1 MSIDSSD
8 PRLTAYALDEMDE
21 QERAAFEALLADDP
35 DAQAE
40 VEAIRDV
47 AGQLTQE
54 LAGEPCPALTAEQ
67 KQSVQDEATA
77 RRSVPRLWR
86 VVGTVAGLAAAA
98 TILVGVFLPALNQPR
113 EKRRASSAGNRKVAG
128 LPLRTTGEDGGRLL
142 APGAVGRLAQE
153 LDGKGTVDEERADGS
168 LGHPPELA
176 MGNADAGATEKA
188 KAVRRPWGSLR
199 QRQKAGEEPATTP
212 IVTKV
217 TRQMVMKPAAKSLS
231 TAMPASVAPA
241 KPAPGTPAV
250 PRPRPESG
258 AAEMWGADTGQ
269 EGFNRE
275 AYDRIVDN
283 PFLAV
288 STNRLSTFSI
298 DVDTASYANIRRFLK
313 RRQLPPKDA
322 VRIEEMVNYFVYD
335 YPQPTGSDPFSVN
348 VEVAGCPWKSDHR
361 LVRIGLK
368 GKEIDADKRPAS
380 NLVFLLDVSGSMRS
394 PNKLPL
400 LKQAMKMLVNN
411 LGENDSVAITVYAG
425 ASGLVLPST
434 TGDRK
439 EVILEALERLQAG
452 GSTNG
457 GAGIQLAYRTATE
470 GFIEGGINR
479 VILATDGDFNVGV
492 TSEGDLTRLIEEKA
506 KSGVFLTVLGFGSG
520 NYQDARLEKLADK
533 GNGNYAYVDTRAEA
547 RKVLVEQ
554 MGATLV
560 TIAKDVK
567 IQVEFNPAQVT
578 AYRLIGYENRL
589 LRKEDFNDDTKD
601 AGEIGAGHTVTAF
614 YEVVPR
620 GVPIEL
626 PNVDALKYQVPKPT
640 PRGEA
645 AHELL
650 TVKLRYKQPDGD
662 RSKLL
667 QVPVVDDESSYGK
680 ASNDYK
686 FAGAVAAFGM
696 ILRES
701 PYKGSASLDGVL
713 ELADEA
719 MPESASPYRREFLE
733 LVRAAKQLKAR
744 Q

>member
-8 PRLTAYALDEMDE
+8 PRLTAYALGEMDE
-21 QERAAFEALLADDP
+21 RERTAFEALLAEDP

-40 VEAIRDV
+40 VEAIRGV
-47 AGQLTQE
+47 AGQLTQD
-54 LAGEPCPALTAEQ
+54 LAGEPCPELTAAQ
-67 KQSVQDEATA
+67 KQNVHDEAAT

-98 TILVGVFLPALNQPR
+98 CLLAGLFLPALHQAR
-113 EKRRASSAGNRKVAG
+113 EKAVSIGGPADVRDSQMEYRMGGRSDRLAEQTSVRMAQGKQRTALAPADPRPEGIKAPLHSMGLSKAKSRTADTLQATGPRPQPKPESARPASSAPK
-128 LPLRTTGEDGGRLL
+128 
-142 APGAVGRLAQE
+142 
-153 LDGKGTVDEERADGS
+153 
-168 LGHPPELA
+168 
-176 MGNADAGATEKA
+176 
-188 KAVRRPWGSLR
+188 
-199 QRQKAGEEPATTP
+199 
-212 IVTKV
+212 
-217 TRQMVMKPAAKSLS
+217 
-231 TAMPASVAPA
+231 
-241 KPAPGTPAV
+241 TPALK
-250 PRPRPESG
+250 PSRPRPDGE
-258 AAEMWGADTGQ
+258 ANEVWGQDTGQ

-283 PFLAV
+283 PFVAV

-335 YPQPTGSDPFSVN
+335 YPQPTGPDPFSVN

-439 EVILEALERLQAG
+439 EVVLGALERLQAG

-457 GAGIQLAYRTATE
+457 GAGIQLAYRVATE
-470 GFIEGGINR
+470 GFIEGGTNR
-479 VILATDGDFNVGV
+479 VILATDGDFNVGI

-506 KSGVFLTVLGFGSG
+506 KSGVFLTVLGFGGG

-554 MGATLV
+554 MGGTLV

-733 LVRAAKQLKAR
+733 LVRTAKQLKAR
-744 Q
+744 R